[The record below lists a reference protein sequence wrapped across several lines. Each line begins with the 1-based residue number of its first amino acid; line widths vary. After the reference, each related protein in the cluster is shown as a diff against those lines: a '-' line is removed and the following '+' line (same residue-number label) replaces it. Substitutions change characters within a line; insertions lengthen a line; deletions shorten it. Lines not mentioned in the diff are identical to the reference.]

1 MSDPKTKIRVIL
13 SDESVNSYGYRVL
26 ASGMDISRFEKN
38 PVMLYMHI
46 RDDDWHDVGE
56 KAIGHWEDIKVED
69 GVLSAVPV
77 FDEVDELSQTIKK
90 KFDAG
95 TYRAASIG
103 FRVLATSGEKE
114 FLLPGQ
120 TRETVTKSEL
130 LEASIVDIPAN
141 GNAVRLY
148 DSHLATLAAGESLN
162 VVPALTLSNKMN
174 KHLTALLGFLGIKPE
189 SAESHELTAENLTV
203 LNEGVAGLQSEHLA
217 LVNEKKKVD
226 EALATANANIESLTQ
241 ERDSAKAEVET
252 LSKKAQE
259 NEEEISALKDE
270 KAALEAQVAALKA
283 QPTPSA
289 QPAPQKEPAAEEK
302 DDSFEAFCSEE
313 HTSAEIQERLV
324 AEGFCK

>member
-1 MSDPKTKIRVIL
+1 MSDTKKQIRVIL
-13 SDESVNSYGYRVL
+13 SDESLNSYGYRVL
-26 ASGMDISRFEKN
+26 TSGMDVSRFEKN

-46 RDDDWHDVGE
+46 RDDDWHDIGE

-114 FLLPGQ
+114 YLLPGQ

-162 VVPALTLSNKMN
+162 VVPALTLSRKMN

-189 SAESHELTAENLTV
+189 TAEGHELTDENLSV
-203 LNEGVAGLQSEHLA
+203 LNEGVAGLQSQHLA

-226 EALATANANIESLTQ
+226 EQLAAAQQTVETLTQ
-241 ERDSAKAEVET
+241 ERDAAKAEVET
-252 LSKKAQE
+252 LKKKG
-259 NEEEISALKDE
+259 EETDSEVATLKSE
-270 KAALEAQVAALKA
+270 KAELEAQVAALKA
-283 QPTPSA
+283 QPAPSA
-289 QPAPQKEPAAEEK
+289 QPAPQKEPAAEET
-302 DDSFEAFCSEE
+302 DSFESFCAEE